1 MNKLNN
7 IVRGTGSLI
16 GSVSNPVV
24 RGSSSIINKT
34 ASFVLPRATQA
45 IASFMEGYNGA
56 SNPAP
61 TVKQL
66 ELALAHAKAV
76 EGQQ

>member
-16 GSVSNPVV
+16 GTVSNPVV
-24 RGSSSIINKT
+24 RGSSTIITKAT
-34 ASFVLPRATQA
+34 AYIVPRTHQA
-45 IASFMEGYNGA
+45 IASFMEGYKGTT
-56 SNPAP
+56 NPAP